1 MSTNQSLKETT
12 HRNILVSAL
21 KVFSHKGYNDATIKE
36 IHELAGC
43 NALTV
48 FRHFKDKESLFYS
61 VVEAYKDI
69 RADSLDVYILIDS
82 TDPEPALRQL
92 AEVYFK
98 IIFIDNL
105 DILRIFI
112 NECTAFPA
120 LRKDAWFISPVLME
134 DFMRRISAV
143 GFAAEPRHA
152 ELFVGYVT
160 RLCLEFNTHD
170 RVWDYS
176 EALLDTFNQ
185 KMGREVVLMAD
196 MMQKKRQ
203 LARKKA

>member
-1 MSTNQSLKETT
+1 MSTNSSLKETT
-12 HRNILVSAL
+12 HRNILASAL

-48 FRHFKDKESLFYS
+48 FRHFKDKETLFYS
-61 VVEAYKDI
+61 VVDAYKDI
-69 RADSLDVYILIDS
+69 DASALETGIAISPD
-82 TDPEPALRQL
+82 DPEPGLHQL
-92 AEVYFK
+92 AELYFK
-98 IIFIDNL
+98 ILFADNL

-120 LRKDAWFISPVLME
+120 LRKDAWFISPVLQA
-134 DFMRRISAV
+134 DFIRRVTAA
-143 GFAAEPRHA
+143 GFSGDARYA

-176 EALLDTFNQ
+176 DALLDTFYQ
-185 KMGREVVLMAD
+185 KMNREVVLMGD
-196 MMQKKRQ
+196 MLQRATQ
-203 LARKKA
+203 PAGA

>member
-12 HRNILVSAL
+12 HRNILMAAL

-48 FRHFKDKESLFYS
+48 FRHFKDKETLFYS
-61 VVEAYKDI
+61 VVEEYKDI
-69 RADSLDVYILIDS
+69 KADSLEVEIAVDPEN
-82 TDPEPALRQL
+82 PEPALRML
-92 AEVYFK
+92 AELYFK
-98 IIFIDNL
+98 IVFCDNL

-112 NECTAFPA
+112 NECTSFPA
-120 LRKDAWFISPVLME
+120 LRKDAWFVSPVLQQ
-134 DFMRRISAV
+134 DFLRRVTAS
-143 GFAAEPRHA
+143 GFAEEPRHA
-152 ELFVGYVT
+152 ELFVAYVT

-176 EALLDTFNQ
+176 EPLLETFNQ
-185 KMGREVVLMAD
+185 KMNRGVSLMAD
-196 MMQKKRQ
+196 MLQKSRAQ
-203 LARKKA
+203 N

>member
-12 HRNILVSAL
+12 HRNILASAL

-48 FRHFKDKESLFYS
+48 FRHFKDKETLFYS
-61 VVEAYKDI
+61 VVETYKDI
-69 RADSLDVYILIDS
+69 KADSLESGVAIDAAA
-82 TDPEPALRQL
+82 PEPALREL
-92 AEVYFK
+92 AALYFK

-112 NECTAFPA
+112 NECAAFPA
-120 LRKDAWFISPVLME
+120 LRKDAWFISPVLQA
-134 DFMRRISAV
+134 DFLQRMTSA
-143 GFAAEPRHA
+143 GFADEPRYA
-152 ELFVGYVT
+152 ELFIGYVT

-185 KMGREVVLMAD
+185 KMGRAVALMAD
-196 MMQKKRQ
+196 MLQHSKGQ
-203 LARKKA
+203 CPL